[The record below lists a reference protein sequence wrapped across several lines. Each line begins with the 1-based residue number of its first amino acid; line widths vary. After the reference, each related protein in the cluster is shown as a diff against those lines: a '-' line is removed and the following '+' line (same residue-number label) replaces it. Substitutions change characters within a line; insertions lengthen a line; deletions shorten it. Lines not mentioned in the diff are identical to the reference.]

1 MNYLFDKYNWDPSYP
16 TSISNLLRDHIVL
29 TLVSVAIGLAIA
41 FPVGVYA
48 ARHKRV
54 YTPVITVADVVYTL
68 PSLAFM
74 ALLIPFTGLNPPT
87 VVIPLVLYTQ
97 IVLIRNIT
105 TGIQA
110 VDPTLMEVGR
120 AMGMTERQ
128 VLLRVALPLALP
140 VIVAGIRVATVTTIG
155 IAAIA
160 PLFGVNSLGYL
171 LVIDGPAFH
180 INSEIVAGVILI
192 SALAI
197 VADLLLLGAQT
208 LLSRGRLIARTA

>member
-1 MNYLFDKYNWDPSYP
+1 MSFILDKYNWDPSDP
-16 TSISNLLRDHIVL
+16 SSIPNLLKDHLIL
-29 TLVSVAIGLAIA
+29 TFISVGIGLIIA
-41 FPVGVYA
+41 FPIGVYA

-74 ALLIPFTGLNPPT
+74 ALLIPFTGFHSPT
-87 VVIPLVLYTQ
+87 VIIPLVLYTQ

-105 TGIQA
+105 TGIQS
-110 VDPTLMEVGR
+110 VDPALMEVGR

-128 VLLRVALPLALP
+128 ALLRVALPLALP
-140 VIVAGIRVATVTTIG
+140 VIVAGIRVAAVTTIG

-160 PLFGVNSLGYL
+160 PLFGVSSLGQL
-171 LVIDGPAFH
+171 FFDGFDFFIKP
-180 INSEIVAGVILI
+180 EIVAGVILI

-197 VADLLLLGAQT
+197 VVDLLLLGAQW
-208 LLSRGRLIARTA
+208 LLSRGRQVARTA